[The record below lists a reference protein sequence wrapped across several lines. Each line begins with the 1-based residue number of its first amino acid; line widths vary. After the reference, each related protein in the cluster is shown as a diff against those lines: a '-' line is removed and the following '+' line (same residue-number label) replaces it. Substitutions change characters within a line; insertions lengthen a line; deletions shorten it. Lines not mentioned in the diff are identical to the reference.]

1 MKKHLIE
8 LFENMNRINKMLGS
22 YKICLEKDKVEIFGK
37 EEMFAGDFYE
47 METYSSYQKTK
58 RYRVKGTSIFITLN

>member
-1 MKKHLIE
+1 
-8 LFENMNRINKMLGS
+8 MLGS

-47 METYSSYQKTK
+47 MEVVSSYQKTK
-58 RYRVKGTSIFITLN
+58 RYRVKGTNIFITLN